1 MMKIKYIGETDV
13 SLTNG
18 KEYEVIAIENG
29 WYRIVDD
36 TDDDYLY
43 SPEQFEIIEQ

>member
-18 KEYEVIAIENG
+18 KEYEVIAVENG

>member
-1 MMKIKYIGETDV
+1 MMKVKYKGDSDV

-18 KEYEVIAIENG
+18 KEYEVIGIENG

-36 TDDDYLY
+36 TDEDYLFE
-43 SPEQFEIIEQ
+43 PESFEIIEK

>member
-1 MMKIKYIGETDV
+1 MKVKYIGQSDV

-18 KEYEVIAIENG
+18 KIYKVVSIENG

-36 TDDDYLY
+36 TEEYYLFYGY
-43 SPEQFEIIEQ
+43 SC